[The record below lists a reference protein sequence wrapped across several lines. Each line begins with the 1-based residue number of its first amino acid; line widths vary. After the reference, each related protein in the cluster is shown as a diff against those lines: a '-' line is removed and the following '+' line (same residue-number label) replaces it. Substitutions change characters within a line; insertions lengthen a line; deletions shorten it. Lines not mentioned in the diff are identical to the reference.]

1 MECRSRPIHRPMAD
15 WTSCLRQIPLPSVQ
29 APETVNFTKIGY
41 LNGLQ
46 GVGYLCAILTK
57 FSGLWAVSN

>member
-1 MECRSRPIHRPMAD
+1 MAD